1 MRNGTA
7 LMARGMVRPGSL
19 ASPAVMPMIS
29 MPPNANTT
37 TARDAIS
44 PPRPLGMKPPCSH
57 RLCTP
62 VAALS
67 APRPNPN
74 SMMPNPPAII
84 ATIAATFS
92 SDSQNSSSPNIFTA
106 HRLIAPMKQTMDS
119 TQIQRG
125 TSGYQKPMYSPNAVM
140 SARQTMI
147 ISKA

>member
-1 MRNGTA
+1 MGTA

-37 TARDAIS
+37 TASDAIS
-44 PPRPLGMKPPCSH
+44 PPTPLGMKPPCAQ

-67 APRPNPN
+67 APSPRPN
-74 SMMPNPPAII
+74 SMMPRPPAII
-84 ATIAATFS
+84 ATMALTFS
-92 SDSQNSSSPNIFTA
+92 SDSQNSSSPNTLTDS
-106 HRLIAPMKQTMDS
+106 RLMAPMKQTMES

-147 ISKA
+147 ISNA